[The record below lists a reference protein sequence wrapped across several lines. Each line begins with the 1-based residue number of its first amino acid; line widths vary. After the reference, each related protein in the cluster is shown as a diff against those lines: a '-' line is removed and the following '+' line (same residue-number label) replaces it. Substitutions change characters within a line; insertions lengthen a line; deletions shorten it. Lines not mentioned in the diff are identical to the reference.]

1 LKRIIITD
9 EIVQNHYKKL
19 EPKLDKLKE
28 DLNKLNSPY
37 SLKDILTSKPDK
49 LYEIGEWSLKYTE
62 KEKNKKGEEKEKNK
76 KGEEKEKNKFYYMI
90 KEYKNFTNK
99 QKVEYEAYD
108 LAKFLNVNTCPYC
121 NINSTYTI
129 IEEEKNK
136 IVRPEFDHFLDKATY
151 PILSLSIYNLIPSCH
166 QCNSNLKGTEPFNLN
181 EYIHPYVDDLD
192 KEMKFNLK
200 LLDSKFYYSIDGFDI
215 ECKNIN
221 KSVKV
226 KKHLKIFKIEERYKY
241 LKDII
246 LELIQKKYMYDE
258 SYLDELTKKYEGT
271 LFKNKEDLMRLVSGG
286 YISEDEIN
294 KRPLSKLIKDIS
306 ENLDLI

>member
-1 LKRIIITD
+1 MKKIVISD
-9 EIVQNHYKKL
+9 EIVQNHYNNLKSKL
-19 EPKLDKLKE
+19 TKLRDN
-28 DLNKLNSPY
+28 LNELDAPY
-37 SLKDILTSKPDK
+37 SLKDTLTSKPDK
-49 LYEIGEWSLKYTE
+49 LYEIGEWSKKQAINFDYM
-62 KEKNKKGEEKEKNK
+62 KNK
-76 KGEEKEKNKFYYMI
+76 YQ
-90 KEYKNFTNK
+90 NFT
-99 QKVEYEAYD
+99 QKKIEYDAYD

-121 NINSTYTI
+121 NINSIYTI

-136 IVRPEFDHFLDKATY
+136 IVRPEFDHFFDKATY

-166 QCNSNLKGTEPFNLN
+166 QCNSNLKGTESFNLN

-226 KKHLKIFKIEERYKY
+226 KKHLEIFKIEERYKY

-246 LELIQKKYMYDE
+246 LELIQKKYMYNE

>member
-1 LKRIIITD
+1 M
-9 EIVQNHYKKL
+9 
-19 EPKLDKLKE
+19 
-28 DLNKLNSPY
+28 
-37 SLKDILTSKPDK
+37 KD
-49 LYEIGEWSLKYTE
+49 
-62 KEKNKKGEEKEKNK
+62 
-76 KGEEKEKNKFYYMI
+76 
-90 KEYKNFTNK
+90 EYKNFT
-99 QKVEYEAYD
+99 QKKIEYNAYD

-166 QCNSNLKGTEPFNLN
+166 QCNSNLKGTKPFNLN

-226 KKHLKIFKIEERYKY
+226 KNHLEIFKIEERYKY

-306 ENLDLI
+306 ENLNLI